1 MAAGKETYLD
11 KIVAQHR
18 KRVAADRRD
27 QKHLLDLLEGHP
39 PAKKFRNALAE
50 PGLSV
55 IAEVKRRSPSKGD
68 LFAGLDP
75 ATLAKQYFEGG
86 AACLSVLT
94 DGPHFGGS
102 AKDLEEA
109 SSAVTLP
116 VLRKDFTVGAV
127 DVLDARLMGA
137 DAVLLIAA
145 VLSEEELGHFYQLAR
160 EVGLDVL
167 VEVHDEG
174 EMEVALGLGADLIG
188 VNQRDLYT
196 FEVDHERAVRMA
208 TLLPP
213 SVIEVAES
221 GIRGPKDAALL
232 KEAGY
237 KAVLVGETLVTSGDP
252 AAAVAALRGS
262 V

>member
-1 MAAGKETYLD
+1 MRNTANVLLLTNG
-11 KIVAQHR
+11 
-18 KRVAADRRD
+18 
-27 QKHLLDLLEGHP
+27 QKHLLDLLEVPSG
-39 PAKKFRNALAE
+39 KNSERLAE

-55 IAEVKRRSPSKGD
+55 IAEVTNPIKETW
-68 LFAGLDP
+68 AGLDP
-75 ATLAKQYFEGG
+75 ATLAKQYFE
-86 AACLSVLT
+86 AAQLSFVLT

-213 SVIEVAES
+213 SVIGVAES
-221 GIRGPKDAALL
+221 GVRGPKDAALL

-237 KAVLVGETLVTSGDP
+237 K
-252 AAAVAALRGS
+252 RC
-262 V
+262 